1 MFNIVHINFYVICI
15 IAFIFCGFSDKK
27 VRRLKNKNEQ
37 LFMQISFCL
46 LAFAMMFRS
55 TPNYTDYMYYI
66 KEYLSANGMTFAK
79 CCDTK
84 APLIFFASSLLN
96 KYVSHN
102 PQIFFMST
110 GFFILWSFFRW
121 INKYSDN
128 KYISVIVFVGM
139 LYYSTAMNIVRQYV
153 AIAILLWGYGFLIRN
168 DRKWYHLVMFGLI
181 VVIAFL
187 CHTSAIAGVLW
198 ILATFIPVPRQ
209 RWGNFFLYG
218 ILYVMAGRGILFGL
232 NLFYNEYGEAESYGN
247 TGSNILGIL
256 VPLGIVMFVW
266 LYQNSLKKYKILV
279 NSAVIS
285 AIFSIYSVIGMLIVS
300 RIGNYLSIFNILL
313 IPKLIDVMFRR
324 FDYKSRTRLAILMIL
339 IYYLVMIWLNKV
351 NYILNFDFSVI
362 GEMFSA

>member
-66 KEYLSANGMTFAK
+66 KEYQSANGMTFAK
-79 CCDTK
+79 CWDTK

-209 RWGNFFLYG
+209 RWGNFFC
-218 ILYVMAGRGILFGL
+218 MAF
-232 NLFYNEYGEAESYGN
+232 F
-247 TGSNILGIL
+247 
-256 VPLGIVMFVW
+256 M
-266 LYQNSLKKYKILV
+266 
-279 NSAVIS
+279 
-285 AIFSIYSVIGMLIVS
+285 
-300 RIGNYLSIFNILL
+300 
-313 IPKLIDVMFRR
+313 
-324 FDYKSRTRLAILMIL
+324 
-339 IYYLVMIWLNKV
+339 
-351 NYILNFDFSVI
+351 
-362 GEMFSA
+362 

>member
-1 MFNIVHINFYVICI
+1 MVQDRC
-15 IAFIFCGFSDKK
+15 
-27 VRRLKNKNEQ
+27 
-37 LFMQISFCL
+37 LF
-46 LAFAMMFRS
+46 
-55 TPNYTDYMYYI
+55 
-66 KEYLSANGMTFAK
+66 
-79 CCDTK
+79 
-84 APLIFFASSLLN
+84 
-96 KYVSHN
+96 
-102 PQIFFMST
+102 
-110 GFFILWSFFRW
+110 
-121 INKYSDN
+121 
-128 KYISVIVFVGM
+128 
-139 LYYSTAMNIVRQYV
+139 NIVRQYV

-339 IYYLVMIWLNKV
+339 IYYLVMIWLNNSDLTEQDKKV
-351 NYILNFDFSVI
+351 IMRRFANGYMYNLKMISCLEKKEYEIVTGMMMREKKMMKYIGGFPCKYIYILTKII
-362 GEMFSA
+362 GCRNTSNLLNLIKGER